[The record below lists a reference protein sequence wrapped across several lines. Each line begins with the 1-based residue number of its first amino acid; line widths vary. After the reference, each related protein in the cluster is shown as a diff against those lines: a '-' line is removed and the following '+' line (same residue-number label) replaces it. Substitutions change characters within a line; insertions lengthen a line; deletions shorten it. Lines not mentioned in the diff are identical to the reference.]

1 MNESNECNEADCDYP
16 KCTCWEGKKNLQSM
30 VDKLAEDAYLKG
42 TGAVKIVLAEEYAE
56 LKAEN
61 QRLTNLLDEG
71 QSLAGDACS
80 EPFTYAMSRL
90 LGDWVNKVNAELY
103 RQAGASD
110 A

>member
-1 MNESNECNEADCDYP
+1 MSDLQKMISDFDKAPEDGRWDGDHPIVRLAADRDR
-16 KCTCWEGKKNLQSM
+16 
-30 VDKLAEDAYLKG
+30 
-42 TGAVKIVLAEEYAE
+42 VL
-56 LKAEN
+56 AEN
-61 QRLTNLLDEG
+61 QRLTDLLDEG

-110 A
+110 D